1 MTRPAFLAMWWLTM
15 ASVFGSC
22 ALFCESKKST
32 DEGCTHT
39 ATVLDYRE
47 LDGCQWLL
55 RLDDSLDA
63 PAGARLLLPQ
73 AWPDGFVPEAGMR
86 VRLGFTPVRDV
97 MTICMAED
105 LVVQL
110 TCLERLPDDARPQ
123 PLPCRKIDNPFEVDW
138 MNRALDRY
146 NPDRVVRYPWRDG
159 WVYLL
164 EGQDTWALFD
174 CQGTLLCTTEGDPED
189 KCHRNYLNQL
199 KDGKVIWVGEGMW
212 D

>member
-1 MTRPAFLAMWWLTM
+1 MTRPLFLVVCWLAMVSLL
-15 ASVFGSC
+15 GSC
-22 ALFCESKKST
+22 ALFCESKKT
-32 DEGCTHT
+32 AERACTHT
-39 ATVLDYRE
+39 ATILDYRK

-55 RLDDSLDA
+55 RLDDSLSA
-63 PAGARLLLPQ
+63 PHQGRLLLPQ
-73 AWPDGFVPEAGMR
+73 AWPDDFEPRAGMR
-86 VRLGFTPVRDV
+86 VRIGFEPVRDV

-110 TCLERLPDDARPQ
+110 TCIQPLSENTRPQ
-123 PLPCRKIDNPFEVDW
+123 PLPCLKIDNPFEVDW
-138 MNRALDRY
+138 MDRALDRY

-164 EGQDTWALFD
+164 EGQETWALFD
-174 CQGTLLCTTEGDPED
+174 CQGTLLCTTEGDPND

-199 KDGKVIWVGEGMW
+199 RNGKVIWVGEGMW